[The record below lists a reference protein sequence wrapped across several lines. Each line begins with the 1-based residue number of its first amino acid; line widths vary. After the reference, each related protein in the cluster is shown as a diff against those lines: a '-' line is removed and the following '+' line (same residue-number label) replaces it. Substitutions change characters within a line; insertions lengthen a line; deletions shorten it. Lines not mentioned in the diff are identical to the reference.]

1 MLCDINSPGPGFEYF
16 LSTPCQ
22 DWDAVQYHES
32 WKESSLGLDKA
43 ILSRSFNKQMQKIKE
58 HGTEEEKKNAIR
70 LENQFRFGGTG
81 NIIQG
86 YKRDYKNHEQP
97 IIKEETSAIPT
108 KKTKLDEKFNAT
120 KSSSELLPSINV
132 KQTSTISEPDDV
144 GIEEFKD
151 DEEIKI
157 DLTSIS
163 MELQRE
169 PRVKWKVGCI
179 NVTDR
184 FRQYQKE
191 VIQKAEK
198 DGLKYENIY
207 EVLALSS
214 IMVLCWP
221 CPYPMFTNREW
232 KEITN
237 TNPYVIKEP
246 PLPSEISSSLYN
258 ATRLSVFR
266 KLLHRNYLKKN
277 IVICSFIQS
286 VDRYLLVNDVSILNS
301 EIKPLGYTPLQRMN
315 DSLKVQ
321 LTARKSINQQLE
333 TKGGPGEAG
342 IFLNMGDLMESFF
355 MDLQYDGIYRSWPFL
370 TTRLVID
377 KTTLPLAESAIGHLV
392 ALEERIEKIAENFKY
407 RSSQF
412 TPPAQMSFVRKLP
425 DSPQIKMLLH

>member
-1 MLCDINSPGPGFEYF
+1 MKVNSTFLFCDG
-16 LSTPCQ
+16 
-22 DWDAVQYHES
+22 VQI
-32 WKESSLGLDKA
+32 GC
-43 ILSRSFNKQMQKIKE
+43 I
-58 HGTEEEKKNAIR
+58 
-70 LENQFRFGGTG
+70 G
-81 NIIQG
+81 NNVQAG
-86 YKRDYKNHEQP
+86 CKRDYKIHEQP
-97 IIKEETSAIPT
+97 SVEEETSAIPT
-108 KKTKLDEKFNAT
+108 KMRKLDEKFNAT
-120 KSSSELLPSINV
+120 KSSSELLPSTNV
-132 KQTSTISEPDDV
+132 KQTSTISEPDDKST
-144 GIEEFKD
+144 EELED
-151 DEEIKI
+151 DEEIKF

-169 PRVKWKVGCI
+169 PRTKWEVGCI

-191 VIQKAEK
+191 VIQKAER

-237 TNPYVIKEP
+237 TNPYVINEP
-246 PLPSEISSSLYN
+246 PLSPEISSSLHN
-258 ATRLSVFR
+258 ATRTHLVNNDIFMNGGNSDLSRAVT
-266 KLLHRNYLKKN
+266 
-277 IVICSFIQS
+277 CSFNDLSKCVPKVAPLKLSEEEHCYMFLYPIS
-286 VDRYLLVNDVSILNS
+286 RPLFTGSEKEYELRLNRANKGTKKRPDLSCTVNDVPILNS
-301 EIKPLGYTPLQRMN
+301 EIKPLGYTPLQWRK

-321 LTARKSINQQLE
+321 LNARKSINQQLE

-355 MDLQYDGIYRSWPFL
+355 MDLQYDGLYRSWPFL

-377 KTTLPLAESAIGHLV
+377 KTTIPLAESAIGHLV
-392 ALEERIEKIAENFKY
+392 ALEERIEKIAENYKY

-425 DSPQIKMLLH
+425 DSPQVKLLLH